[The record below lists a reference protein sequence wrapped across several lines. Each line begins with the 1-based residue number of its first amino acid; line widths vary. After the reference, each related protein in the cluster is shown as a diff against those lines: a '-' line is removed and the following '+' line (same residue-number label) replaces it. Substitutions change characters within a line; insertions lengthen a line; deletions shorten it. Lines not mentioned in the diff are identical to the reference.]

1 MLYLGPDTAGTLLE
15 VLTAVDER
23 CEEIVFHAID
33 APQVQEVAPMTEP
46 RKAKG
51 GETMDDDFWRRAEGK
66 AEAGLSPSRLRR
78 RVGRPTLGEE
88 PAGLTAVRLPP
99 EVRRALDD
107 RAAEEH
113 STTSD
118 VIRRAL
124 EQYLAS

>member
-1 MLYLGPDTAGTLLE
+1 
-15 VLTAVDER
+15 
-23 CEEIVFHAID
+23 
-33 APQVQEVAPMTEP
+33 MTEP

-51 GETMDDDFWRRAEGK
+51 GEMMDDDFWRRAEEK
-66 AEAGLSPSRLRR
+66 ADAGLDPSRLRR

-113 STTSD
+113 TSTSE

>member
-1 MLYLGPDTAGTLLE
+1 
-15 VLTAVDER
+15 
-23 CEEIVFHAID
+23 
-33 APQVQEVAPMTEP
+33 MTEP
-46 RKAKG
+46 RKATT
-51 GETMDDDFWRRAEGK
+51 GETMDENFWRRAEEK
-66 AEAGLSPSRLRR
+66 ADAGLDPSRLRR
-78 RVGRPTLGEE
+78 RVGRPTLGDE

-113 STTSD
+113 TSSSE

>member
-1 MLYLGPDTAGTLLE
+1 
-15 VLTAVDER
+15 
-23 CEEIVFHAID
+23 
-33 APQVQEVAPMTEP
+33 MTEP

-51 GETMDDDFWRRAEGK
+51 GESMDDDFWRRAQET
-66 AEAGLSPSRLRR
+66 ADAGLEPTRLRR

-113 STTSD
+113 TSTSE